1 MRSAALPGFLP
12 SSGGFAFQNRWPA
25 GPAFELRARY
35 LRIGIGEVS
44 EGLCGGMC
52 FAAAD
57 RFLRGEAPRGDEAP
71 PPAGSPLF
79 VEIAH
84 RQLDSLELGT
94 TPLRFWWAAARRRA
108 GRWTAADQVRE
119 WRAIRADID
128 AGRPAMLGLVRSAAV
143 NPFALTTNHQ
153 VLGYAYEAG
162 PAMATIRIYDPNHPR
177 GDDVAIDLRIGGVAS
192 GEPGA
197 DLRVVDDRRAID
209 VRPPGDAPAV
219 PAAPFSLEQST
230 GEPLLALLRLP
241 YRPAPAR

>member
-1 MRSAALPGFLP
+1 MRTAAVAGFLP
-12 SSGGFAFQNRWPA
+12 SRNGFGFVNRWPP

-35 LRIGIGEVS
+35 LRVGIGEVA

-57 RFLRGEAPRGDEAP
+57 RFLRGEAPPHDPAP

-79 VEIAH
+79 DEIAH

-94 TPLRFWWAAARRRA
+94 TPFRFWWAAARRRS
-108 GRWTAADQVRE
+108 GRWSAADQVRE

-128 AGRPAMLGLVRSAAV
+128 AGRPAMLGLVRSAAI

-162 PAMATIRIYDPNHPR
+162 PARATIRIYDPNHP
-177 GDDVAIDLRIGGVAS
+177 GDDDVSIDLRIGGIA
-192 GEPGA
+192 ETGA
-197 DLRVVDDRRAID
+197 
-209 VRPPGDAPAV
+209 PPGSPDAGGPV
-219 PAAPFSLEQST
+219 SLGQST

-241 YRPAPAR
+241 YRPVPAR